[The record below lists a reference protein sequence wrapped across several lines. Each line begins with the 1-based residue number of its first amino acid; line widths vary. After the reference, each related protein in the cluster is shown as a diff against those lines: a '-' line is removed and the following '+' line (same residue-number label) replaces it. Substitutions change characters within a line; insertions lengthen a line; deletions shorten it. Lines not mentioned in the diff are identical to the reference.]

1 MSEAQHVFERRLKV
15 GLAILAI
22 VLAVLVVRL
31 AQLQIVH
38 ADYYRQQAEQSLI
51 QKSISI
57 PFTRGRILDR
67 FGEPLVG
74 DEPCWEIR
82 VDFNAIAADAGDS
95 IAMSR
100 EIRRARRLG
109 WFDRSDTDET
119 AARSLRSEFQ
129 TMWQRIDEIT
139 DSDRFADSRRRA
151 RDIYVRIGKL
161 RRTVAA
167 RRGFESPVAEEHTAH
182 AVVTGL
188 DRGRGMDARAALA
201 PFPWVQVTAATTRAY
216 APLTE
221 PFAHILGR
229 LGAVSADDLADDPEA
244 DDPFSRYLPDDLR
257 GVSGVEWL
265 AERMLRGRRG
275 RVTLDRNGE
284 TIGDPIEHEPGE
296 DAILTIHGPLQRRL
310 YQLLAEHVA
319 AIPRSSG
326 GSLVVLDVNTREVLA
341 LVSYPAFDP
350 ARFDVDYEQLS
361 DETERLPLS
370 FRAVANRYA
379 PGSIVKPLV
388 CIAGLANGRITLDA
402 REECR
407 GHLLP
412 DHPDRWRC
420 WEIHGTDRRMAHGFI
435 DVVEA
440 LRGSCNVYMYLL
452 GERLGVDG
460 LCNAFDMVG
469 IGRSSGIGF
478 REESVGINPT
488 PDWLLN
494 EKGTAVYPAHAR
506 LFAIGQGEI
515 SITPLQAAAIA
526 ATYATGWY
534 GPLTILRHS
543 GPKPRWTLPGTEAQW
558 NAIRRGLHEVVNHPG
573 GTAHKY
579 AWFHN
584 DRYALCGKTGSATA
598 YSWPTAFRIPF
609 TDSDGQAR
617 DAVIRAG
624 ARDPAIR
631 RFQARYPD
639 VPFDPT
645 QITVAERW
653 PRDAQKDD
661 DDAHAW
667 FAGFLQ
673 PLGRDGRPDW
683 NRSSSVAFAVLVEFG
698 GSGGRVSGPIAR
710 AVAEELVQVLGP
722 SPAP

>member
-1 MSEAQHVFERRLKV
+1 MFERRLKV
-15 GLAILAI
+15 GLAFLAV
-22 VLAVLVVRL
+22 VLAVLVARL

-38 ADYYRQQAEQSLI
+38 ADYYRLQAEQSLI
-51 QKSISI
+51 QKSVSI

-67 FGEPLVG
+67 LGETLVG

-82 VDFNAIAADAGDS
+82 VDFSAIAADAGDS
-95 IAMSR
+95 LAMSR

-109 WFDRSDTDET
+109 WFDRGDADPIVAE
-119 AARSLRSEFQ
+119 SLRADFEA
-129 TMWQRIDEIT
+129 MWRRIDEFA
-139 DSDRFADSRRRA
+139 DPDRFPDSRGRA
-151 RDIYVRIGKL
+151 RDIHERIVRL
-161 RRTVAA
+161 RRAVAA
-167 RRGFESPVAEEHTAH
+167 RRGFESPVAEEQTAH

-188 DRGRGMDARAALA
+188 DRGRGMDARARLAL
-201 PFPWVQVTAATTRAY
+201 FPWVQVAAATTRAY
-216 APLTE
+216 AAQTE

-229 LGAVSADDLADDPEA
+229 LGAVSAEDLADDPEA
-244 DDPFSRYLPDDLR
+244 DDPFARYQPDDLR

-265 AERMLRGRRG
+265 AERTLRGRRG
-275 RVTLDRNGE
+275 QVTLDRNGN
-284 TIGDPIEHEPGE
+284 TIGDPLEHEPGE
-296 DAILTIHGPLQRRL
+296 DATLTLHGPLQRRL

-319 AIPRSSG
+319 VLPRSSG

-350 ARFDVDYEQLS
+350 ARFDEDFEQLA
-361 DETERLPLS
+361 DDTERLPLG

-388 CIAGLANGRITLDA
+388 CIAGLANGRITLDS

-420 WEIHGTDRRMAHGFI
+420 WEIHGTDRRMAHGLI
-435 DVVEA
+435 NVVES

-469 IGRSSGIGF
+469 IGRRSGIGF

-534 GPLTILRHS
+534 GPLSILRNT
-543 GPKPRWTLPGTEAQW
+543 GQKPRWTLPGTEAQW
-558 NAIRRGLHEVVNHPG
+558 NAIRRGLYEVVNHPD

-579 AWFHN
+579 AWFRN
-584 DRYALCGKTGSATA
+584 SRYALCGKTGSATA

-609 TDSDGQAR
+609 TDAGGQPGE
-617 DAVIRAG
+617 AVIRAG
-624 ARDPAIR
+624 ARDPAIQ
-631 RFQARYPD
+631 RFQARYPGA
-639 VPFDPT
+639 VFEPA
-645 QITVAERW
+645 QVTVAERW
-653 PRDAQKDD
+653 PRNAQKDD

-673 PLGRDGRPDW
+673 PLGRDGQPDW
-683 NRSSSVAFAVLVEFG
+683 GRTPSIAFAVLVEFG

-710 AVAEELVQVLGP
+710 AVAEELLEVLGP
-722 SPAP
+722 SLAP